1 MTDLYYDIS
10 SCALYQKAI
19 IFLAPA
25 FCSFVCALFVLF
37 LIWNCKNSIER
48 HFRILAS
55 CYFLTIA
62 VWWLSLLGYTF
73 SEGHSLT
80 AGIILG
86 AAYVFIPVMF
96 YHIVYYPLHIEGK
109 RFSPL
114 NYILPIPVIA
124 VILTVVWLITPTGN
138 RATEVAQ
145 EVEQSLSIFLDSPL
159 GLLPAFAYCVPAAML
174 LARHSREV
182 AARNKR
188 DDARQIG
195 VKPSQWMVVFI
206 CLGGVLLLLGVI
218 ASFAVKSSLLNCIN
232 GAAMSTQVILF
243 TYHIIRRKYLWNVGL
258 GNHRVRRE
266 ELSCTMLENYFHVK
280 RPYTDPEFKLTDLAE
295 VMGVNRSEI
304 SNFINR
310 AYGMNFKRYVNR
322 WRLEEFRR
330 LMALPSNERKSPY
343 KILPLAGFSDSR
355 HYQRALQLE
364 KERKQYSHVPPAP
377 VHPFK
382 KEKTT

>member
-1 MTDLYYDIS
+1 MV
-10 SCALYQKAI
+10 
-19 IFLAPA
+19 FWAPA

-37 LIWNCKNSIER
+37 LIWNCKNRVER

-73 SEGHSLT
+73 SEGRSLS

-96 YHIVYYPLHIEGK
+96 YHIVYYPFHIGGK

-114 NYILPIPVIA
+114 NYLLPVPVIA
-124 VILTVVWLITPTGN
+124 AILTVVSLVTPAVDTVQGIGS
-138 RATEVAQ
+138 A
-145 EVEQSLSIFLDSPL
+145 LSIFLEGPS
-159 GLLPAFAYCVPAAML
+159 GLLPALAYCVPATIL

-182 AARNKR
+182 VARNKK

-206 CLGGVLLLLGVI
+206 CLGGVLLLLGVA
-218 ASFAVKSSLLNCIN
+218 ASFSVNNTLLICMN
-232 GAAMSTQVILF
+232 GAVMSTQVILF

-258 GNHRVRRE
+258 GSSRAKRE
-266 ELSCTMLENYFHVK
+266 ELSRTTLENYFHAR
-280 RPYTDPEFKLTDLAE
+280 RPYTDPEFKLIDLAE
-295 VMGVNRSEI
+295 AMGVNRSEI

-322 WRLEEFRR
+322 WRLEEFQR

-343 KILPLAGFSDSR
+343 KIFPLAGFSNSR

-364 KERKQYSHVPPAP
+364 NREGEKGTGTESKQHPRVPLTRPS
-377 VHPFK
+377 K